1 MEDLKRQGNSAKFWS
16 VVLLLMFIIG
26 LIVAI
31 VPYDVTADPS
41 TTATYSR
48 GVLHLSI
55 PYEAAHAGSGKL
67 TIEVLDPDDNIL
79 GRVEKD
85 ANVTAGDG
93 RWREEIQLEKP
104 MGRMSAIAC
113 PVQLEVRAK

>member
-1 MEDLKRQGNSAKFWS
+1 M
-16 VVLLLMFIIG
+16 
-26 LIVAI
+26 
-31 VPYDVTADPS
+31 
-41 TTATYSR
+41 
-48 GVLHLSI
+48 LHLSI

-93 RWREEIQLEKP
+93 RWREEIKLEKP
-104 MGRMSAIAC
+104 MGLDDLVWNRMSYHFEYNDQKETALENTESISQVLRT
-113 PVQLEVRAK
+113 PVIHILGQQSYLAGGPAAVRVHRHRFER